1 MLLAAQTAAEGQGGI
16 LGTLGSFLPI
26 ILMFVVFYFVLIRP
40 QRKKEKETQEMLAS
54 LKAGDNVTTIGGICG
69 KIVSV
74 KDDILTVEVGA
85 DKVKLVF
92 ERWAIRDVERPE
104 EESEESD

>member
-40 QRKKEKETQEMLAS
+40 RGMQQAASTTCSFETSHSFKS
-54 LKAGDNVTTIGGICG
+54 L
-69 KIVSV
+69 S
-74 KDDILTVEVGA
+74 
-85 DKVKLVF
+85 F
-92 ERWAIRDVERPE
+92 PRR
-104 EESEESD
+104 